1 MVPPTLKMLLY
12 KLKVYFQPALLYGN
26 DIATD
31 IALRRAIQLHRNED
45 VILERE
51 QKE

>member
-12 KLKVYFQPALLYGN
+12 KVCFQPALLYGN

-31 IALRRAIQLHRNED
+31 TALKRATQLHRNED
-45 VILERE
+45 VILKRE